1 MKIEDIEKH
10 YESELKRL
18 RLIHDHQEK
27 LRLLEAQ
34 TKKRIRRLLTDYLK
48 ARLRDILPHR
58 AHTIVRYY

>member
-18 RLIHDHQEK
+18 RLINEHQEK

-48 ARLRDILPHR
+48 TKLRDILPRR